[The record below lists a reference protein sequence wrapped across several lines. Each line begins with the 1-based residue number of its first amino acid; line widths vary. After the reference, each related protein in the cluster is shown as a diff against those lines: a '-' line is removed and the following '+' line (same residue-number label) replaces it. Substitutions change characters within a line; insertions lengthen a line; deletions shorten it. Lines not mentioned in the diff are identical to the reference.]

1 MYTLTSPHSVHT
13 NITIQCTHQHH
24 HTVYTPTSPY
34 SVHTNITIQC
44 THQHHHT
51 VYTLTSPYSVHTPT
65 SLYSVHTNI
74 TIQCTHQ
81 HHHTVYTH
89 QHHHTV
95 YTPTS
100 PYSVHNNYMHL
111 IYRPVIIAPNIF
123 RHYSRIK
130 NYCVIKIGYKPIAF
144 LYCSSSLL
152 VCIRHLLLYPTWGL
166 YHSNWVGFNYHK
178 PQPYI

>member
-1 MYTLTSPHSVHT
+1 MYTHRY
-13 NITIQCTHQHH
+13 H
-24 HTVYTPTSPY
+24 HTVYTLTSPY

-51 VYTLTSPYSVHTPT
+51 VYTLTSPYSVH
-65 SLYSVHTNI
+65 
-74 TIQCTHQ
+74 
-81 HHHTVYTH
+81 
-89 QHHHTV
+89 
-95 YTPTS
+95 
-100 PYSVHNNYMHL
+100 NNAS
-111 IYRPVIIAPNIF
+111 YRPVIIAPNIF

-130 NYCVIKIGYKPIAF
+130 NYCVIIIGYKPIAF

-152 VCIRHLLLYPTWGL
+152 VYTCIRHLLLYYYIILYPTWGL